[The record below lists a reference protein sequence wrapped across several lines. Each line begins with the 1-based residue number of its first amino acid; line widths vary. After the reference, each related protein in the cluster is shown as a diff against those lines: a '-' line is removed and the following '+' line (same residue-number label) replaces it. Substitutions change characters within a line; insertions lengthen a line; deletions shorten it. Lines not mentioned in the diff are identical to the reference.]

1 MLMAQSKLLFLEG
14 QFACFPI
21 RFPQVCETLKIE
33 KGSPCTPIAWR
44 GEPGFDELGATAKVI
59 GFGQTH
65 TGVKSSTNV
74 LMETTEKVLMTGST
88 VVESE
93 QECSFDRLP
102 GTQLCAVGDGSAF
115 CHGDS
120 GGHWYALEWH
130 LLQPGG
136 DYDPFYPIRT
146 YGYQPVE
153 HLPTAAPTTTT
164 ARAAAARQCSDD
176 VTPLEAAQDDL
187 AELRREYAV
196 PSHDEEPAAGAAAPR
211 PTPGTT
217 RCIISDGVT
226 PTAWVD
232 AAREWNVEPC
242 EAIDIDPPGA
252 TATERARAV
261 AARLTVGRMHDVT
274 RIIHAALATRK
285 VTMFDRL
292 GTAVGTIPGQHGH
305 APRPRSCGSCCGPM
319 LRPYRVSCPAREPS
333 TTTEPGDA
341 DHVAERALLRI
352 MAHDP
357 ATAGDDVSA
366 RLRQTLQADDDHQ
379 QRTPEANAAYA
390 ARRRTQNPSPMAMAA
405 TDVPEDTLT
414 RTSSLRS
421 HCRQAAKIAAALAD
435 ERRKAVRRIRNN
447 SLRY

>member
-1 MLMAQSKLLFLEG
+1 M
-14 QFACFPI
+14 
-21 RFPQVCETLKIE
+21 
-33 KGSPCTPIAWR
+33 
-44 GEPGFDELGATAKVI
+44 
-59 GFGQTH
+59 
-65 TGVKSSTNV
+65 
-74 LMETTEKVLMTGST
+74 
-88 VVESE
+88 
-93 QECSFDRLP
+93 
-102 GTQLCAVGDGSAF
+102 
-115 CHGDS
+115 
-120 GGHWYALEWH
+120 
-130 LLQPGG
+130 
-136 DYDPFYPIRT
+136 
-146 YGYQPVE
+146 
-153 HLPTAAPTTTT
+153 
-164 ARAAAARQCSDD
+164 
-176 VTPLEAAQDDL
+176 
-187 AELRREYAV
+187 
-196 PSHDEEPAAGAAAPR
+196 
-211 PTPGTT
+211 
-217 RCIISDGVT
+217 
-226 PTAWVD
+226 D

-319 LRPYRVSCPAREPS
+319 LRPYRVSCPAMEPS

-390 ARRRTQNPSPMAMAA
+390 ARRRTQHPSPMAMAA

-435 ERRKAVRRIRNN
+435 KRRKAAAPRVPEARDVFRRSARTNGHRRGLPVCYYCYLQHQGGNQPMTEADYFRRVRIAAGSCSEMPTDTASLPMGPPPTGSTEHAAAFDIFDRCPQDVHLVGRSYREETGARGTVEAVAPSSSGRLVAYVTLDDMDAQPTASTGPDWTEGHGCREGRISRA
-447 SLRY
+447 SLHPGGTDAALTPT